1 MQWIVA
7 HWMEVLLA
15 VLAIDKALMPLF
27 PSAHILVAIY
37 NFLSGLVGGGSKAE

>member
-1 MQWIVA
+1 MDWLMA

-27 PSAHILVAIY
+27 PNVHLLVVIKD
-37 NFLSGLVGGGSKAE
+37 FLSGVTPKP